1 MAVPMVQ
8 IGSWRL
14 ASKWAKYNEML
25 FIYLYIFAFF
35 ENNILSVK
43 SLKTSFAD
51 VRHFKPVWQNTI
63 RNYRIDFKQCTP
75 LNCSGKNCYWKLI
88 MCEIW

>member
-8 IGSWRL
+8 IGSWRV
-14 ASKWAKYNEML
+14 AIKWAKYNEML

-63 RNYRIDFKQCTP
+63 RNYSIDFT
-75 LNCSGKNCYWKLI
+75 
-88 MCEIW
+88 EIPQNYKDHKVVIVDGPIRAS